1 MTTSERNLTD
11 TTTERPTE
19 RQRIEIDQTRAD
31 MGRTLERIEDRVSPT
46 RIKERQTDRLRSR
59 WSRTKDRVMGSNPES
74 AGVRDRMGDASG
86 RVSDTVQEA
95 PERLEHATRGNP
107 IAAGLIAAGV
117 GALAGSLIPTSEPER
132 ELGGK
137 LRDEFEEPVKA
148 ELQHA
153 GEEVRDDLREDAQHS
168 AEAIK
173 STAQGSVERT
183 REEAEGSARR
193 MRSETQEAGHDEPT
207 PTSTRP
213 ATPPL

>member
-1 MTTSERNLTD
+1 MNTSERHLTETD
-11 TTTERPTE
+11 TERPTQ
-19 RQRIEIDQTRAD
+19 RQRIEIEETRAD

-95 PERLEHATRGNP
+95 PDRLEHATRGNP
-107 IAAGLIAAGV
+107 IAAGLIAAGL
-117 GALAGSLIPTSEPER
+117 GALAGSLLPTSEPER

-137 LRDEFEEPVKA
+137 LRDELEEPVKS

-153 GEEVRDDLREDAQHS
+153 GEEVREELREDAQHS
-168 AEAIK
+168 ADAIK
-173 STAQGSVERT
+173 ASAQDSAERT
-183 REEAEGSARR
+183 RAEAEGSARR
-193 MRSETQEAGHDEPT
+193 VKDETRGVGQDEPT
-207 PTSTRP
+207 PARTRP
-213 ATPPL
+213 AAPPQ

>member
-1 MTTSERNLTD
+1 MNTSERHLTETD
-11 TTTERPTE
+11 TERPTE
-19 RQRIEIDQTRAD
+19 RQRIEIEETRAD

-95 PERLEHATRGNP
+95 PDRLEHATRGNP
-107 IAAGLIAAGV
+107 IAAGLIAAGL
-117 GALAGSLIPTSEPER
+117 GALAGSLLPTSEPER

-137 LRDEFEEPVKA
+137 LRDELEEPVKS

-153 GEEVRDDLREDAQHS
+153 GEEVREELREDAQHS
-168 AEAIK
+168 ADAIK
-173 STAQGSVERT
+173 ASAQDSAERT
-183 REEAEGSARR
+183 RAEAEGSARR
-193 MRSETQEAGHDEPT
+193 VKDETRGVGQDEPT
-207 PTSTRP
+207 PARTRP
-213 ATPPL
+213 AAPPQ

>member
-1 MTTSERNLTD
+1 MTTSERDLTD
-11 TTTERPTE
+11 TPTERPTE
-19 RQRIEIDQTRAD
+19 RQRSEIDRTRAD

-59 WSRTKDRVMGSNPES
+59 WSRTKDRVMGSDPES
-74 AGVRDRMGDASG
+74 ASVRDHMGDASG

-107 IAAGLIAAGV
+107 IAAGLIAAGL
-117 GALAGSLIPTSEPER
+117 GALAGSLLPTSEPER

-137 LRDEFEEPVKA
+137 LRDELEEPVRS

-153 GEEVRDDLREDAQHS
+153 GEEVRDDLRQDAQHS
-168 AEAIK
+168 AEAIR

-183 REEAEGSARR
+183 RSDAERSARR
-193 MRSETQEAGHDEPT
+193 VKSETQAVGHDEPT
-207 PTSTRP
+207 PTRTRP
-213 ATPPL
+213 ATPPR